1 MRFRAT
7 VELGGKT
14 ATGIHVPDEIV
25 TGLGS
30 HKRPAVSVTIGDHTY
45 RSTIATMGGRFMVTV
60 SAEVRTATGI
70 AAGDEVDVVIELDT
84 EPREVQVPPDLAE
97 AFDADT
103 DARRAFDALAYSN
116 KRRHVLAIDGA
127 KTPETRARRIAKT
140 VQTLRGTA

>member
-103 DARRAFDALAYSN
+103 DARRGF
-116 KRRHVLAIDGA
+116 
-127 KTPETRARRIAKT
+127 
-140 VQTLRGTA
+140 